1 MVRII
6 LLVFYIQVM
15 SQLTIN
21 DYKHILEFYNKTI
34 PKSKRLLKSQ
44 AEKIIA
50 NKLCRCIKKIDV
62 KNEAR
67 SIGICT
73 KTIINNKGY
82 TRGKFSCKK
91 KPQISLSKKNKT
103 RKIK

>member
-1 MVRII
+1 
-6 LLVFYIQVM
+6 M

-21 DYKHILEFYNKTI
+21 DYKHILEFYNKPI

-50 NKLCRCIKKIDV
+50 NKLCRCIKKVDL

-82 TRGKFSCKK
+82 TRGKFSCKN
-91 KPQISLSKKNKT
+91 KPQIILSKKKT

>member
-1 MVRII
+1 
-6 LLVFYIQVM
+6 M

-21 DYKHILEFYNKTI
+21 DYKHILEFYNKPI

-50 NKLCRCIKKIDV
+50 NKLCRCIKKVDV

-82 TRGKFSCKK
+82 TRGKFSCKN
-91 KPQISLSKKNKT
+91 KPQIILSKKKT